1 MKVHPF
7 GDGELIC
14 RHAMSRDTITRVG
27 LQCKSCN
34 VRMREIKRPFF
45 SLIFLSGYMQGKKY
59 LDPRKISSLNSIV
72 ELEFI

>member
-14 RHAMSRDTITRVG
+14 WHVVSRDIARVG
-27 LQCKSCN
+27 LQCTSCN

-45 SLIFLSGYMQGKKY
+45 SLIFFSGYMQGKKY
-59 LDPRKISSLNSIV
+59 LGSGKISSLNSIV

>member
-14 RHAMSRDTITRVG
+14 RHAVSCDTIALVE
-27 LQCKSCN
+27 LQCKSCD
-34 VRMREIKRPFF
+34 VRMRKIKRPFF
-45 SLIFLSGYMQGKKY
+45 FLIFLSGYTQGKKY

-72 ELEFI
+72 EFI